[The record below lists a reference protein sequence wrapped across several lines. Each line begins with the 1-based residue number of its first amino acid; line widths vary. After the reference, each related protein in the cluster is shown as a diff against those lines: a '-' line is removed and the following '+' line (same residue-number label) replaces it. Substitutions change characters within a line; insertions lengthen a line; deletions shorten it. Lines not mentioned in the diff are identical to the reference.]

1 MVKFLIA
8 FAVLLGAANA
18 LPVTL
23 KSRYMSKVGRQEW
36 LVNHTIVDWEPS
48 QTAIVVVDMWD
59 VHWYALLSVCCISP
73 WLDAAFTPVC
83 AHGRRVLLLLLLLL
97 LLLPLL
103 LAAVA
108 AVAVVMVVAYTR

>member
-1 MVKFLIA
+1 MA
-8 FAVLLGAANA
+8 TTLLALATLVAAGNA

-59 VHWYALLSVCCISP
+59 VHW
-73 WLDAAFTPVC
+73 
-83 AHGRRVLLLLLLLL
+83 
-97 LLLPLL
+97 
-103 LAAVA
+103 
-108 AVAVVMVVAYTR
+108 